1 MLSKKESEDKLRRI
15 ETTIALEEPDRVPFA
30 PFVNGYYQ
38 VAYGIDNYEVMMDFR
53 NIIPGIQS
61 YLEELDPDAVAIAGL
76 YGIPTLEA
84 MGTQFIRWP
93 GADWGLELD
102 TLFQHLDGTYLM
114 DDEFDEYLQDPTHFT
129 LTKLLPRKHKNMQGL
144 SDLYL
149 RETFDTC
156 FFNDLALIGMPAVQ
170 QSLNFLMKAGEAQ
183 AKRAQQ
189 LGEVMKYIGQTGYSS
204 LVQGT
209 MCVPFDAYADSMRGI
224 VRAAQDTMEFPDEL
238 EAVLERITDMNVGRI
253 LDIYQARGAKRI
265 FIPLHCGVDEFMSNA
280 SYERFY
286 WPGLK
291 ACIDGIVE
299 RGMQAYVFCEG
310 KYNTRLE
317 FLADVPKGKVVYCF
331 EEVDMKRVKEIVGKT
346 ACICGNLP
354 STLLI
359 SGTKE
364 QVERATKEQIDI
376 LAPGG
381 GFIMNCS
388 LILDN
393 ANRENM
399 KVWKEATLQYG
410 AY

>member
-1 MLSKKESEDKLRRI
+1 MLSEQESKAKVDRI
-15 ETTIALEEPDRVPFA
+15 AKTVALEEPDCVPFA
-30 PFVNGYYQ
+30 PFFNGYYQ
-38 VAYGIDNYEVMMDFR
+38 LGYGIHNYEVMMDFR
-53 NIIPGIQS
+53 NIIPGIS
-61 YLEELDPDAVAIAGL
+61 EYLEELDPDALAVAGL

-93 GADWGLELD
+93 GKDWGLGLD
-102 TLFQHLDGTYLM
+102 ALFQHLDGTYLL
-114 DDEFDEYLQDPTHFT
+114 DDEFGEYLQDPTHFT
-129 LTKLLPRKHKNMQGL
+129 LTKLLPRKHKNMEGL
-144 SDLYL
+144 SNLYL
-149 RETFDTC
+149 REAFDTC

-170 QSLNFLMKAGEAQ
+170 ESLSFLMQAGKAQ
-183 AKRAQQ
+183 AKRAQE
-189 LGEVMKYIGQTGYSS
+189 LGEVMKFINQTGYPT

-224 VRAAQDTMEFPDEL
+224 VRAVEDTVEFPDEL
-238 EAVLERITDMNVGRI
+238 AAVLDRITEMNVDRI
-253 LDIYQARGAKRI
+253 LDIYAARGAKRI

-291 ACIDGIVE
+291 ACIDGIIA
-299 RGMQAYVFCEG
+299 RGMEPYIFCEG

-317 FLADVPKGKVVYCF
+317 FLADIPKGKVIYCF
-331 EEVDMKRVKEIVGKT
+331 EEVDIKRVKEIVGKT
-346 ACICGNLP
+346 ACICGNLS
-354 STLLI
+354 STLLL

-364 QVERATKEQIDI
+364 QVEYATKEQIDI

-399 KVWKEATLQYG
+399 KVWREVTASYG
-410 AY
+410 VY